1 MKFNRLNKKGLSLV
15 EALLSVAFIAM
26 LALGGASLISTFT
39 AQQSIGQEQEAINNL
54 KNNITTW
61 FKNESNCNSV
71 FAGKYNMDS
80 LSSSASY
87 AITNIGSA
95 SHPMEIPLWNKK
107 GQERSLSNSMP
118 ITPNIK
124 MKSIEIKRVPTES
137 SSTSTQTNLSGT
149 NLVSRTVLL
158 NFDFEIVQNSGNS
171 SMIAPK
177 SFSINIPVFTNTSGM
192 IVSCQAEANKELSC
206 AAVGGLWDG
215 TNCQPGKF
223 CTHMGAYIVTGCNG
237 DTSCNS
243 FNASPNPLNN
253 AYSCPAPATASL
265 TFSEVRYSHS
275 VSCGKKCSKPVTS
288 IINYYTCLY
297 CN

>member
-1 MKFNRLNKKGLSLV
+1 MKFSRLNKKGLSLV

-80 LSSSASY
+80 LSASGSY
-87 AITNIGSA
+87 SITTIGSA
-95 SHPMEIPLWNKK
+95 THPMELPIWNSTN
-107 GQERSLSNSMP
+107 QETTLKNSMTL
-118 ITPNIK
+118 TPNIR
-124 MKSIEIKRVPTES
+124 MKSIEIKRVPSES
-137 SSTSTQTNLSGT
+137 SLTSTQTNLGGT
-149 NLVSRTVLL
+149 NLVSRTVML
-158 NFDFEIVQNSGNS
+158 NFDFEKIPNAGNS

-177 SFSINIPVFTNTSGM
+177 SFSVNIPVFTNTSGM

-206 AAVGGLWDG
+206 AAVGGVWDG

-237 DTSCNS
+237 AATCNS
-243 FNASPNPLNN
+243 FNASPNP
-253 AYSCPAPATASL
+253 
-265 TFSEVRYSHS
+265 
-275 VSCGKKCSKPVTS
+275 
-288 IINYYTCLY
+288 
-297 CN
+297 